1 MSVGVLDEETPYVT
15 EDLTEEE
22 AYLFAILTDE
32 SGLDQAEFL
41 IYDPACE
48 DNEIIVRNEDGTCAR
63 DDAGQVKRERVR
75 PAPSGC
81 FRAWD
86 FQVWWWRNPEM
97 YQIDQCV
104 AEGQLILTKRGWVPI
119 EEVVVGDYTLTHLGR
134 WRMVTHVWDRGVRD
148 VVEVKAQGHHG
159 FKVTPDHR
167 LMARRSR
174 RGSKAKDGHKGKVL
188 EAPEWIT
195 PANWEWN
202 DGSGRMVTN
211 LSTSPTFVEPCELPD
226 QMRPAY
232 ASGRQNYVADFLDD
246 DWLWLYGLYLAEGS
260 TFVSST
266 DLTHRACWSV
276 HSSELAEIEKR
287 LRSVGLN
294 YSVDRRGSCAVVS
307 VNSRPVVEWLLA
319 EGGHLAHGKS
329 VGVWVYGLSDDK
341 RRQVFDGAIFGD
353 GHIRPN
359 GRIEYTTV
367 SRSLAYGIKVLAAT
381 LGYSVS
387 IRVTPEREGVIEGRS
402 VHCRDRYELGF
413 EPLFGQARARCVDD
427 AGVMWAPVTSI
438 EPVGQAHV
446 YDLEVDEDHSFT
458 VEGIGAHNCARS
470 VGKSQ
475 SILVRGC
482 AFPFVHPG
490 LEMVVTA
497 PELIHLEPIVSKVE
511 QQFYATWFLS
521 QMLPRGKSAIT
532 HRPFQ
537 MNFLNGARIIGRIPQ
552 RDGKGVKGIHPIWL
566 ELDEAQDY
574 PKAGWK
580 ELTETLKRG
589 VAGARWRAHGVTRG
603 VRDDFY
609 EKTQDS
615 SNWHVHRFPAMWRP
629 NWTDKEREDAIAEY
643 DSRDDPDYRRNVL
656 GLHGDATNPIFVLT
670 QLMKNVDNDPLSDYN
685 AGEYFK
691 QVIKAEELELLRVD
705 ITHFLD
711 FPAGHLAYLGDAAER
726 KAVLDGR
733 KQPRA
738 IYWVGMDVG
747 FTIDPSEILIFVE
760 YREKPRD
767 PVTKLRLLSRLSL
780 WRMPVQQQVMAMLAV
795 IDFYRPKV
803 FALDR
808 NGIGLPLWQ
817 LIQDHLDAFKARDL
831 DKIPAWFHGF
841 DLERAATSIKGYT
854 FGQNLIVDF
863 DKTIEVGRFDD
874 AVEKAGMKREA
885 KAYSTDQLRELVDQ
899 SRLWLP
905 WDEDFLKQF
914 QGATW
919 TAVKGGI
926 DQYGRRMFSKGNDH
940 CLDAAREMALGWAQ
954 YSIEETIAAP
964 KTRVP
969 VYDSF
974 VEM

>member
-1 MSVGVLDEETPYVT
+1 MSVGVLDEEAPYVT

-22 AYLFAILTDE
+22 AYLFAILSDE

-63 DDAGQVKRERVR
+63 DDAGQVKREKVR

-97 YQIDQCV
+97 YQIDQCARALDVRTPVPTPNGWTTMGELTPGSEVFDADGRPTLVTAVSEVWNDRDCYEVFFSDHSSIV
-104 AEGQLILTKRGWVPI
+104 ADGDHLWETWDKKARAALNPKR
-119 EEVVVGDYTLTHLGR
+119 
-134 WRMVTHVWDRGVRD
+134 RGVAKPRVVTTNEIRSTLRYGVEANHTVD
-148 VVEVKAQGHHG
+148 VAGPLDVPEVDLPVDPYFLGYWLGDGNTNDSGITTADAWVLEELERRGIET
-159 FKVTPDHR
+159 TPR
-167 LMARRSR
+167 ATGLYRYGVRYSR
-174 RGSKAKDGHKGKVL
+174 RHNQKTESVQAHLRRAGVLGSKHIPVAYLRSSERQRREVLAGLVDSDGHMQLNGSCEITQKSERLARDLL
-188 EAPEWIT
+188 E
-195 PANWEWN
+195 
-202 DGSGRMVTN
+202 
-211 LSTSPTFVEPCELPD
+211 L
-226 QMRPAY
+226 
-232 ASGRQNYVADFLDD
+232 
-246 DWLWLYGLYLAEGS
+246 
-260 TFVSST
+260 
-266 DLTHRACWSV
+266 
-276 HSSELAEIEKR
+276 
-287 LRSVGLN
+287 LRSLGETPRVSKRRATLDG
-294 YSVDRRGSCAVVS
+294 VDMGPVYRVTWRPQANPALMPRKAERFVRPREGGRLTQRRIIDVRPVP
-307 VNSRPVVEWLLA
+307 SRPVRCITVASERHLFLA
-319 EGGHLAHGKS
+319 GES
-329 VGVWVYGLSDDK
+329 MV
-341 RRQVFDGAIFGD
+341 
-353 GHIRPN
+353 P
-359 GRIEYTTV
+359 T
-367 SRSLAYGIKVLAAT
+367 
-381 LGYSVS
+381 
-387 IRVTPEREGVIEGRS
+387 
-402 VHCRDRYELGF
+402 
-413 EPLFGQARARCVDD
+413 
-427 AGVMWAPVTSI
+427 
-438 EPVGQAHV
+438 
-446 YDLEVDEDHSFT
+446 
-458 VEGIGAHNCARS
+458 HNS

-497 PELIHLEPIVSKVE
+497 PELIHLEPIVSKIE

-521 QMLPRGKSAIT
+521 QMLPRGKSAVT

-589 VAGARWRAHGVTRG
+589 VAGARWRSHGVTRG

-711 FPAGHLAYLGDAAER
+711 FPAGHLAYLGDATER

>member
-63 DDAGQVKRERVR
+63 DEAGQVKREKVR

-97 YQIDQCV
+97 YQIDQ
-104 AEGQLILTKRGWVPI
+104 
-119 EEVVVGDYTLTHLGR
+119 
-134 WRMVTHVWDRGVRD
+134 
-148 VVEVKAQGHHG
+148 
-159 FKVTPDHR
+159 
-167 LMARRSR
+167 
-174 RGSKAKDGHKGKVL
+174 
-188 EAPEWIT
+188 
-195 PANWEWN
+195 
-202 DGSGRMVTN
+202 
-211 LSTSPTFVEPCELPD
+211 
-226 QMRPAY
+226 
-232 ASGRQNYVADFLDD
+232 
-246 DWLWLYGLYLAEGS
+246 
-260 TFVSST
+260 
-266 DLTHRACWSV
+266 
-276 HSSELAEIEKR
+276 
-287 LRSVGLN
+287 
-294 YSVDRRGSCAVVS
+294 
-307 VNSRPVVEWLLA
+307 
-319 EGGHLAHGKS
+319 
-329 VGVWVYGLSDDK
+329 
-341 RRQVFDGAIFGD
+341 
-353 GHIRPN
+353 
-359 GRIEYTTV
+359 
-367 SRSLAYGIKVLAAT
+367 
-381 LGYSVS
+381 
-387 IRVTPEREGVIEGRS
+387 
-402 VHCRDRYELGF
+402 
-413 EPLFGQARARCVDD
+413 
-427 AGVMWAPVTSI
+427 
-438 EPVGQAHV
+438 
-446 YDLEVDEDHSFT
+446 
-458 VEGIGAHNCARS
+458 CARS

-497 PELIHLEPIVSKVE
+497 PELIHLEPIVSKIE
-511 QQFYATWFLS
+511 QQFYTTWFLS
-521 QMLPRGKSAIT
+521 QMLPRGKSAVT

-552 RDGKGVKGIHPIWL
+552 RDGKGVKGCPTGDTPILTKQGMKFASEVRVGDELLSHAGKWQKVTGVYEDHNDCYEVKGQGSFPMTVSCDHRFLGATNEAGPKQARSLSALGWHDVELLKPLKVYWASPTAVARVSIPDVDLPVGDERFWWLVGRWLADGYLSSDKKNNKARKVHWVVHPDDQGELLSALEVLDRKARVVGRSHSSADSVEVGHAELHRFLGQHFDQHADGKRLPTFVYSLDAALRRRLLDGYLAGDGHRNDARHRWEVGSASKLLAVGVHLLAQTLGHTVNCSAVQPKVTHVMGVPLKGKPRPSWRLQIMDLGHGHPTEVNGWRVSKVKSVEKVGLQKVYDIRVEEDHSYLSGSIMSHNIHPIWL

-589 VAGARWRAHGVTRG
+589 VAGARWRSHGVTRG

-615 SNWHVHRFPAMWRP
+615 SNWYVHRFPAMWRP

-726 KAVLDGR
+726 KAVLEGR

-780 WRMPVQQQVMAMLAV
+780 WRMPVQQQVMAILAV

-969 VYDSF
+969 VLDTF